1 MISQER
7 FREVAKSE
15 DARWVKD
22 TNDRRAKAEA
32 IADALHALYEAEA
45 TSAGKTALQVR
56 AEQDLDGAA
65 RALRLA
71 SIKETARLY
80 ASCNSTLDF
89 AFSSAEAFEAEFER
103 RYGGG
108 A

>member
-1 MISQER
+1 MISKER
-7 FREVAKSE
+7 FREEAQAAYTRWLGDENSTLDCE
-15 DARWVKD
+15 DY
-22 TNDRRAKAEA
+22 